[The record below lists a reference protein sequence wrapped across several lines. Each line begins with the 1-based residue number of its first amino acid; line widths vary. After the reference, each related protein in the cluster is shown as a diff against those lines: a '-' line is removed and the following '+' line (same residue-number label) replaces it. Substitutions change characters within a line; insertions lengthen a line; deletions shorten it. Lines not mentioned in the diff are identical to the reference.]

1 MAVVFSIETNA
12 ALLVSL
18 STTILGVGA
27 WVVGCVGAWVC
38 VCVDSQTPGRLGLD
52 PSNYLN

>member
-1 MAVVFSIETNA
+1 MAVVFFIETDA
-12 ALLVSL
+12 ALVSL

-38 VCVDSQTPGRLGLD
+38 VCLDSQTPGRLGLAR
-52 PSNYLN
+52 